1 MKPRTSISF
10 KILLLA
16 FLNLLLLI
24 AVFAI
29 FARLQFRLDLSSF
42 LLTPARDKILSVSR
56 LIALEL
62 PETPRENWPQLLE
75 RNSATYPSSFYLFT
89 NEGEQ
94 LAGQPVILPRELM
107 DWVKRDHNLFYDRR
121 SSDTPKR
128 DQGGPGPPLLLL
140 RSGQPSSYW
149 VGAHIPIRT
158 GDSRR
163 PLRGTLVWMFPSLW
177 TNSFFFNYKS
187 WLAVVLAVILVSVI
201 CWLPLMRDLTH
212 SIAQLT
218 RATRRIADGQF
229 DLELPAG
236 RRDELG
242 QLSDSIHQM
251 AEKLSG
257 FVHGQRRFLSDI
269 AHELCS
275 PISRIQVALGILE
288 QRAQPNLRDYVGD
301 LREEVQHM
309 SDLVSELLTFSK
321 SQINT
326 AERPLE
332 AVNLSSIVQRVLQ
345 REAPDGAA
353 IKVNLPEELEAI
365 AHPDYV
371 FRSLANLV
379 RNAVRYAGDSGPI
392 NITAVSE
399 GEEIRINVTDQ
410 GPGLPESELEHIFK
424 PFYRPELARQR
435 ETGGTGLGLAIVQS
449 CIQACG
455 GSVRCR
461 NRSPH
466 GLDVEIRLPV
476 AVAPEP
482 SRTHRQPA

>member
-1 MKPRTSISF
+1 MKPRTSLSL

-16 FLNLLLLI
+16 FLNLILLI
-24 AVFAI
+24 VVFAI

-62 PETPRENWPQLLE
+62 PETPRENWTQLLD
-75 RNSATYPSSFYLFT
+75 RHSSTYPSQFFLFT
-89 NEGEQ
+89 NNGEQ
-94 LAGQPVILPRELM
+94 VAGEAVTPPAALM
-107 DWVKRDHNLFYDRR
+107 EWIQHDRNPFFERR
-121 SSDTPKR
+121 SKDVPKQ
-128 DQGGPGPPLLLL
+128 DKGGPGPPLLML
-140 RSGQPSSYW
+140 RSSDASVYW

-158 GDSRR
+158 GNSR

-187 WLAVVLAVILVSVI
+187 WLAVLVAIILVSVV

-218 RATRRIADGQF
+218 RATRRVAEGQF

-275 PISRIQVALGILE
+275 PISRIQMALGILE
-288 QRAQPNLRDYVGD
+288 QRAQPNIRDYVGD

-309 SDLVSELLTFSK
+309 SDLVNELLAFSK

-332 AVNLSSIVQRVLQ
+332 PVNLSSVVERVLQ
-345 REAPDGAA
+345 REAPDGASVE
-353 IKVNLPEELEAI
+353 VNVPEELEAI
-365 AHPDYV
+365 AHHDYV
-371 FRSLANLV
+371 LRSLANLV
-379 RNAVRYAGDSGPI
+379 RNAIRYAGDSGPI
-392 NITAVSE
+392 VIMAVHE
-399 GEEIRINVTDQ
+399 GDDIRINVADQ
-410 GPGLPESELEHIFK
+410 GPGLPESELENVFK

-455 GSVRCR
+455 GTVHCR
-461 NRSPH
+461 NRTPH
-466 GLDVEIRLPV
+466 GLDVEIRLP
-476 AVAPEP
+476 AALSPEP
-482 SRTHRQPA
+482 SRARQKV

>member
-1 MKPRTSISF
+1 MKPRTSLSL

-16 FLNLLLLI
+16 FLNLVLLI
-24 AVFAI
+24 VVFAI

-62 PETPRENWPQLLE
+62 PETPRENWTQLLD
-75 RNSATYPSSFYLFT
+75 RHSSTYPSRFFLFT
-89 NEGEQ
+89 NNGEQ
-94 LAGQPVILPRELM
+94 LAGEAVTPPPALM
-107 DWVKRDHNLFYDRR
+107 EWIARDHNPFFERR
-121 SSDTPKR
+121 SKDVPKQ
-128 DQGGPGPPLLLL
+128 DQGGPGPPLLML
-140 RSGQPSSYW
+140 RDSDASVYW

-158 GDSRR
+158 SNSR

-187 WLAVVLAVILVSVI
+187 WLAVIVAIVLVSVI

-218 RATRRIADGQF
+218 RATRRVAEGQF

-275 PISRIQVALGILE
+275 PISRIQMALGILE
-288 QRAQPNLRDYVGD
+288 QRAQPNIRDYVGD

-309 SDLVSELLTFSK
+309 SDLVNELLAFSK

-332 AVNLSSIVQRVLQ
+332 PVNLSSVVERVLQ

-353 IKVNLPEELEAI
+353 IEVNVPEELDAI

-379 RNAVRYAGDSGPI
+379 RNAIRYAGDSGPI
-392 NITAVSE
+392 VITAVHE
-399 GEEIRINVTDQ
+399 GDDIRINVADH
-410 GPGLPESELEHIFK
+410 GPGLPECELENVFK

-455 GSVRCR
+455 GTVHCR
-461 NRSPH
+461 NRVPH
-466 GLDVEIRLPV
+466 GLNVEIRLP
-476 AVAPEP
+476 AALSPEP
-482 SRTHRQPA
+482 SRARQKV